1 MKKLIKFY
9 KKNKAISN
17 IGFIA
22 WVIALSYAIT
32 YNMPD
37 YFGIESYYS
46 LANNICISYI
56 AALIFYVVQVY
67 IPEDRNQ
74 KKCME
79 ILKNKFADITKFNEI
94 AVLLCEKHISMNEN
108 RATINWNGD
117 EEKIYLKVKASDKA
131 DGPELIRYTKKELL
145 NWKNTFNEKLKVI
158 KESAVINYCDY
169 EVLEKLSE
177 IEKQDFFT
185 LISNIIRFSNSDI
198 GIQGVEDSIKRFK
211 RINEKLKQMCSISEH
226 YQLMDVSK
234 DDIIRMDII
243 FRNFINNTFSILAFN
258 REFIKAKI
266 EEELRNKGVEISE
279 QEIEK
284 MCDAVMEAN
293 DSK

>member
-1 MKKLIKFY
+1 MKKVIKFY

-17 IGFIA
+17 IG
-22 WVIALSYAIT
+22 VIALVISLSYAIT

-46 LANNICISYI
+46 LVNNICISYI
-56 AALIFYVVQVY
+56 AALIFFVVQVY

-79 ILKNKFADITKFNEI
+79 ILKNKFADITKFDEI
-94 AVLLCEKHISMNEN
+94 AVLLCEKHISMNEKG
-108 RATINWNGD
+108 ATINWNGD
-117 EEKIYLKVKASDKA
+117 GEKIYLKVKASDKSN
-131 DGPELIRYTKKELL
+131 GSELIKYTKNELL
-145 NWKNTFNEKLKVI
+145 NWKNAFNEKLKVI
-158 KESAVINYCDY
+158 NESAVINYCDY

-185 LISNIIRFSNSDI
+185 LFSNIIRFSNSDI
-198 GIQGVEDSIKRFK
+198 GIQGAEDSIKRFK
-211 RINEKLKQMCSISEH
+211 EINEELKQMCSISEH
-226 YQLMDVSK
+226 YQLMDVSI
-234 DDIIRMDII
+234 DDRIRMNAI
-243 FRNFINNTFSILAFN
+243 FRNFTNNTFSIRAFN

-293 DSK
+293 ESK